1 MKDNIGII
9 SEVGMEGVVLKMR
22 RIEVVSSEL
31 IASELS
37 NDSLEIVH
45 CEKVR
50 IVPAGCLES
59 N

>member
-1 MKDNIGII
+1 MKDNIGVV

-22 RIEVVSSEL
+22 RVEVVSSEL
-31 IASELS
+31 IASEFS
-37 NDSLEIVH
+37 NNSLEIVH
-45 CEKVR
+45 SEKIR